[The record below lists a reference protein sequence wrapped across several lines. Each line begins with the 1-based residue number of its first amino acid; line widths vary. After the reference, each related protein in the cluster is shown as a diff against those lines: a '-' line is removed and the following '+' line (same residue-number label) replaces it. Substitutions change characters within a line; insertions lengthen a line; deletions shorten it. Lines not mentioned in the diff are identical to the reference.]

1 MLSIGRGS
9 GGKED
14 SAEGE
19 EGRKMGS
26 QPEPTGRGQAFVL
39 ACLSATA
46 HGLSQGPGGD
56 LSGRSFHGLRGR
68 FCKRG

>member
-1 MLSIGRGS
+1 MEGRRIAQRER
-9 GGKED
+9 K
-14 SAEGE
+14 
-19 EGRKMGS
+19 GRKMGS

-56 LSGRSFHGLRGR
+56 LSGRSFHRLRGR